1 MPTNILVNEHC
12 LIEQVLGC
20 LERMVERSE
29 SEHKLEVGPAQDVL
43 KFFREFTERCHCSKE
58 ETHLASAMR
67 AMGVSAER
75 CLDCSMRQRREEGRL
90 HLAAMEK
97 AIGPASAGEGT
108 AMKEF
113 SEHAHAYI
121 ELLVEYIAK
130 QEDCLFPMI
139 AETLSEADKGS
150 LVMRMIANSGDSED
164 ECPYDT
170 YLDVA
175 NKLADHYGMPYARPD
190 AGPAHSPRPIHG
202 Q

>member
-1 MPTNILVNEHC
+1 MPTNILVHEHC

-20 LERMVERSE
+20 LERMIERSE
-29 SEHKLEVGPAQDVL
+29 LERRLEAGPAQDVL
-43 KFFREFTERCHCSKE
+43 TFFCEFTERCHCSKE
-58 ETHLASAMR
+58 ETYLASVMR
-67 AMGVSAER
+67 AMGASAEQ
-75 CLDCSMRQRREEGRL
+75 CLGCSMRQRREEGRL

-97 AIGPASAGEGT
+97 AIGPASAGEGR

-139 AETLSEADKGS
+139 TETLSEADKAR
-150 LVMRMIANSGDSED
+150 LVMRMITNSGDSED

-170 YLDVA
+170 YLNVA
-175 NKLADHYGMPYARPD
+175 NKLADHYGMPYAKSEGD
-190 AGPAHSPRPIHG
+190 PAHG
-202 Q
+202 D

>member
-20 LERMVERSE
+20 LERMVERSDK
-29 SEHKLEVGPAQDVL
+29 EHRLEAGPARDVL
-43 KFFREFTERCHCSKE
+43 TFFRGFTEHCHCSKA

-67 AMGVSAER
+67 AMGVSAEP
-75 CLDCSMRQRREEGRL
+75 CLGCSMRQRREEGHL
-90 HLAAMEK
+90 HLVAMEK
-97 AIGPASAGEGT
+97 AIDPASAGEGA

-113 SEHAHAYI
+113 SQHAHAYI

-139 AETLSEADKGS
+139 AEALSEADKAS
-150 LVMRMIANSGDSED
+150 LVMRMITNNGDSEE

-175 NKLADHYGMPYARPD
+175 NRLADHFGMPYARSEGDPTQ
-190 AGPAHSPRPIHG
+190 GG
-202 Q
+202 